1 MAPLPGVNPAEARA
15 IAAVAATCDDGPV
28 LMLNLNCYR
37 AEAGYPDG
45 APYRGY
51 MAALDT
57 LLGQVGGRVLWRAAV
72 LGQVVG
78 DRPIDEAIGI
88 WYPTHQSFLDL
99 TTAPGSA
106 ENMRLRRLAIE
117 RADLHRCRAG

>member
-1 MAPLPGVNPAEARA
+1 MAPLPGINPAEAEA
-15 IAAVAATCDDGPV
+15 IAAIAAGSDDGPV
-28 LMLNLNCYR
+28 LMLNLNRYR
-37 AEAGYPDG
+37 AETGYPDG
-45 APYRGY
+45 APYRAY

-57 LLGQVGGRVLWRAAV
+57 LLDQVGGRVVWRAAV
-72 LGQVVG
+72 RGQVVG

-88 WYPTHQSFLDL
+88 WYPTHQAFLDL

-117 RADLHRCRAG
+117 RADLHRCRAD